1 MEPILTKEK
10 FFTRLDAWKPTR
22 TNKIMRYFSD
32 VDFRNNHEGLRVIA
46 AKEGIDVSKL
56 NCGEYLIFVNRNRTA
71 LKMFAPNNTV
81 AHLKM
86 PGNSKLNL
94 KCIVL
99 LPTFFNGHSL
109 DYSSALKRVILED
122 LQKKKK

>member
-1 MEPILTKEK
+1 MEPVLLREK
-10 FFTRLDAWKPTR
+10 FFTKLDSWKPSR
-22 TNKIMRYFSD
+22 TNKLMRYFSD
-32 VDFRNNHEGLRVIA
+32 VDFRNNHDGLRTIA
-46 AKEGIDVSKL
+46 LKAGIDVSKL

-86 PGNSKLNL
+86 PGNAKLNL
-94 KCIVL
+94 KCIEL

-109 DYSSALKRVILED
+109 DYTSALRKVILED
-122 LQKKKK
+122 LQKKKE